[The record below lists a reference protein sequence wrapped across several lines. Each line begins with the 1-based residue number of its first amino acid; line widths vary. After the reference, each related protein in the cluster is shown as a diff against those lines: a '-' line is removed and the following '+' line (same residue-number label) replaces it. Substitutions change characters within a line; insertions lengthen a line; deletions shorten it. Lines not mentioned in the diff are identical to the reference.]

1 MLYNE
6 DMEFENSEVPEPNFN
21 DFMRERNIFL
31 AKWTAEG
38 NKDAEPG
45 IVAGITK
52 EVEDRIIT
60 PKEGIAR
67 LRGID
72 ESRIE
77 R

>member
-1 MLYNE
+1 MK
-6 DMEFENSEVPEPNFN
+6 FENTSESQTNMN
-21 DFMRERNIFL
+21 DFYREKNFL
-31 AKWTAEG
+31 MAKWTSEG
-38 NKDAEPG
+38 NKDAEPS

-52 EVEDRIIT
+52 EVEDQTIT
-60 PKEGIAR
+60 PAEGIAR